1 MYRQLR
7 TTFSEAAELYDRM
20 RPGYPRAVFE
30 ELAEFGR
37 LGPGS
42 RVLEIGCGTGQ
53 ATLPL
58 AQRGYRVT
66 AVELGAELAAIA
78 RRKLASFPGVEV
90 VVSAFEDWPA
100 PWSESERGPAPWS
113 EAERGSTPW
122 SEAERGPLPH
132 DEFDAVVSATAFHWL
147 DPAVRV
153 ARSAAVL
160 RPSGTLAIIGT
171 EHIAGGD
178 TAFFAEAQAC
188 YERWDPSTPPG
199 LRLQNASEIPR
210 DSAELDQSGLFERVV
225 FHRYEWTE
233 TYSAS
238 AYRDLLLTYSGHRA
252 LESAQRE
259 HLLDCITGLIESRYG
274 GSITK
279 RYMTE
284 LRLARRV
291 SVARGRL

>member
-20 RPGYPRAVFE
+20 RPSYPRAVFE

-100 PWSESERGPAPWS
+100 PWSE
-113 EAERGSTPW
+113 AERGDRFRSKPCGTW
-122 SEAERGPLPH
+122 NRR
-132 DEFDAVVSATAFHWL
+132 
-147 DPAVRV
+147 RV
-153 ARSAAVL
+153 EQRAPSLISFQRSAV
-160 RPSGTLAIIGT
+160 SG
-171 EHIAGGD
+171 
-178 TAFFAEAQAC
+178 
-188 YERWDPSTPPG
+188 
-199 LRLQNASEIPR
+199 
-210 DSAELDQSGLFERVV
+210 
-225 FHRYEWTE
+225 
-233 TYSAS
+233 
-238 AYRDLLLTYSGHRA
+238 
-252 LESAQRE
+252 
-259 HLLDCITGLIESRYG
+259 
-274 GSITK
+274 
-279 RYMTE
+279 
-284 LRLARRV
+284 
-291 SVARGRL
+291 

>member
-90 VVSAFEDWPA
+90 VVSAFEDW
-100 PWSESERGPAPWS
+100 PAPWS

-210 DSAELDQSGLFERVV
+210 DSAELDESGLFERVV